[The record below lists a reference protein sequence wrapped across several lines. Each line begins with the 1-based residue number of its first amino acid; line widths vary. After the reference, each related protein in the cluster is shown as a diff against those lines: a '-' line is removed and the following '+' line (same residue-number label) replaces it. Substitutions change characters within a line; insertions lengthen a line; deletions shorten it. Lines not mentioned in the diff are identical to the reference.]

1 MILRIVIIAAIIVI
15 LALIIKNLT
24 KEPKEE
30 YQSIDFNI
38 RFKVTEI
45 IDGDTFKVSPGWKW
59 NNERGDIIRPSG
71 YNTPEQGEPNYQ
83 EPKEK
88 LTELILNKEVELK
101 PIKLSYNRLLCEVF
115 IDGPAGAFEQKPTVL
130 T

>member
-1 MILRIVIIAAIIVI
+1 MILRIIIAAVIVI
-15 LALIIKNLT
+15 LVLIIKNLT
-24 KEPKEE
+24 KEPEE
-30 YQSIDFNI
+30 KYQSINFNI

-59 NNERGDIIRPSG
+59 NNEKGNTIRPAG
-71 YNTPEQGEPNYQ
+71 YDTPEQGEPNYQ

-115 IDGPAGAFEQKPTVL
+115 INGKNLAEFFKEYKI
-130 T
+130 